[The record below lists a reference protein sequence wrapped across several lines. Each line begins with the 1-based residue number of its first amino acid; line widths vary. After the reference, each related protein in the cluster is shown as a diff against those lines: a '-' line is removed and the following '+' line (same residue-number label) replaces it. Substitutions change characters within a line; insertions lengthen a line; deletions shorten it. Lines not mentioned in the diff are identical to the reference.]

1 MRSFVSSALFSLLV
15 LSGASRATSI
25 KRQSVTAL
33 SQSQISAF
41 KPFTQFTGAV
51 YCQPSTTLSWTCG
64 TNCDANPD
72 FIPTA
77 SGGDG
82 NGVQY
87 WYVGFSPS
95 QDTVIVAHQGTNT
108 TQFVSRLA
116 DLTDLDLISSPLDPT
131 LFPNVPLDALA
142 HSGFSEEQAKT
153 ASDVLS
159 AVQTTLDAH
168 NANTVTIVGHSLG
181 AAIALLDSVYL
192 PLHLPTDVN
201 VRSITY
207 GLPRVGNQAF
217 ADYVDAH
224 LNLTHI
230 NNEED
235 PIPIVPGRFLGYVHP
250 SGEIH
255 IQDSGVWSV
264 CPGQENP
271 STSCTDG
278 DVPSIFGSN
287 ETNHDGPYDGV
298 ELGSCTP

>member
-15 LSGASRATSI
+15 LSGASRAASV
-25 KRQSVTAL
+25 KRQSVTSL
-33 SQSQISAF
+33 SKAQISAF

-51 YCQPSTTLSWTCG
+51 YCPPSTTLSWTCG
-64 TNCDANPD
+64 TNCDAHPH
-72 FIPTA
+72 FVPTA

-87 WYVGFSPS
+87 WYVGFAPS
-95 QDTVIVAHQGTNT
+95 LDTVIVAHQGTNT
-108 TQFVSRLA
+108 TQLLA
-116 DLTDLDLISSPLDPT
+116 DLTDLDLVLSPLDPT
-131 LFPNVPLDALA
+131 LFPNVPLTALV
-142 HSGFSEEQAKT
+142 HSGFALEQAKT
-153 ASDVLS
+153 ASAVLS
-159 AVQTTLDAH
+159 AVKTTLNAH
-168 NANTVTIVGHSLG
+168 GANTVTVVGHSLG
-181 AAIALLDSVYL
+181 AALALLDSVYL

-201 VRSITY
+201 VRTITY
-207 GLPRVGNQAF
+207 GLPRVGDQVF

-230 NNEED
+230 NNKED

-250 SGEIH
+250 SGQIH

-264 CPGQENP
+264 CPGQEN
-271 STSCTDG
+271 SSKLCTDG

-298 ELGSCTP
+298 KLGLCTP